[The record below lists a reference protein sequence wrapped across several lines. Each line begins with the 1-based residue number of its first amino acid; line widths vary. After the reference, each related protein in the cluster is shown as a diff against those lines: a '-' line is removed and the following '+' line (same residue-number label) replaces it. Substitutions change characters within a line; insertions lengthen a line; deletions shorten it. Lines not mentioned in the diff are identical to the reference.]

1 MTELIITGIMSHLI
15 ADGLRIKNKQII
27 EDQDERG
34 TKDMAIGNSLT
45 QKPNKMGMTAYLN
58 QDAVKAQITSII
70 GGKRGTSFITS
81 IVAAVQATPELQECT
96 NSSIL
101 SAALLGESL
110 NLSPSKALS
119 QYWIIPYQNKKKGVK
134 EAQFQLGANGYK
146 QLAMRTG
153 QYKDIDFIVIHE
165 GEYKG
170 RDKFTGKQMFEFIQ
184 DDDEREALPVAGY
197 LAYFELNN
205 GFRKSVYWTKS
216 KMEKHADQYSQAF
229 NLEAYKKLQAGQ
241 IPQADMWKY
250 SSYWYSNFDGMA
262 EKTLIKHLL
271 SKYGILSTELI
282 QATEADGAIINDD
295 GSKNYVEIEN
305 AEVTDVPETK
315 PVQEPA
321 PAAAPAEDPAAA
333 LFGGK

>member
-1 MTELIITGIMSHLI
+1 
-15 ADGLRIKNKQII
+15 
-27 EDQDERG
+27 
-34 TKDMAIGNSLT
+34 MAITNSLT
-45 QKPNKMGMTAYLN
+45 AKNNKMGMTAYLN

-70 GGKRGTSFITS
+70 GSKRGTSFITS
-81 IVAAVQATPELQECT
+81 VVSAVQANPALQECT
-96 NSSIL
+96 NPSIL

-110 NLSPSKALS
+110 NLSPSASLG
-119 QYWIIPYQNKKKGVK
+119 QFWIIPYNNKKKGIK

-153 QYKDIDFIVIHE
+153 QYKDIDFIEIHE

-184 DDDEREALPVAGY
+184 DDDEREALPVVGY

-205 GFRKSVYWTKS
+205 GFRKTVYWTKS
-216 KMEKHADQYSQAF
+216 KMEKHANQYSQAF
-229 NLEAYKKLQAGQ
+229 DLEAYKKLQAGQ

-250 SSYWYSNFDGMA
+250 SSYWYSNFAGMA

-282 QATEADGAIINDD
+282 QAADADGAVINDD
-295 GSKNYVEIEN
+295 GTKNYVEVEDV
-305 AEVTDVPETK
+305 EVVPA
-315 PVQEPA
+315 EPA
-321 PAAAPAEDPAAA
+321 PVPAEETFGNKDAAEE

>member
-1 MTELIITGIMSHLI
+1 
-15 ADGLRIKNKQII
+15 
-27 EDQDERG
+27 
-34 TKDMAIGNSLT
+34 MANVTNSLT
-45 QKPNKMGMTAYLN
+45 KTSQKMGMTAYLN
-58 QDAVKAQITSII
+58 QDAVKQQVNSIL
-70 GGKRGTSFITS
+70 GSKRGTSFITS
-81 IVAAVQATPELQECT
+81 VVSAVQATPTLQECT

-110 NLSPSKALS
+110 NLSPSAALG
-119 QYWIIPYQNKKKGVK
+119 QFWIIPYNNKKKGVK

-184 DDDEREALPVAGY
+184 DDDEREALPVSGY

-216 KMEKHADQYSQAF
+216 KMEKHASQYSQAF
-229 NLEAYKKLQAGQ
+229 DLETYKKIKAGQ

-282 QATEADGAIINDD
+282 QAVDADMAVINED
-295 GSKNYVEIEN
+295 GSKNYVEIE
-305 AEVTDVPETK
+305 EVETVPVPETK
-315 PVQEPA
+315 PVAEPA
-321 PAAAPAEDPAAA
+321 KAEAPAEDPDAA
-333 LFGGK
+333 LFGGN